1 MVRGVLVFSGHR
13 LNGRSMDL
21 NQIEHFL
28 RVAEL
33 GSINRAAK
41 EKLQIGWPDKAM
53 HDLTLV
59 QSRRPEGAARRRCDL
74 NEFVERASGSA
85 DGDAAVLLGHIAER
99 WKQIRW
105 SAAPGLRLEQIPH
118 ERQIFR

>member
-1 MVRGVLVFSGHR
+1 MSARR
-13 LNGRSMDL
+13 P
-21 NQIEHFL
+21 Q
-28 RVAEL
+28 
-33 GSINRAAK
+33 
-41 EKLQIGWPDKAM
+41 LQIGLPNKAM
-53 HDLTLV
+53 HDLTFV

-74 NEFVERASGSA
+74 NELVECASGSA

-105 SAAPGLRLEQIPH
+105 SAAPRLWLEQIPH